1 MINNIPIFNN
11 SETIQAVKNKID
23 NIYKQ
28 IKVNEIKPNTDYL
41 FTGLNSGN
49 LEKRIHRRYEYLS
62 KYNEKNLK
70 YKFIAGKSGLWFAY
84 KEWCKILD
92 KEKSAVN
99 DFQDTAYLNPN
110 ISLISCKE
118 IN

>member
-1 MINNIPIFNN
+1 MARKTNSLKYNFNLKKLCTPSFIYFAISLLTEIVDNNIPIFNN

-49 LEKRIHRRYEYLS
+49 LEKT
-62 KYNEKNLK
+62 
-70 YKFIAGKSGLWFAY
+70 IAK
-84 KEWCKILD
+84 LD
-92 KEKSAVN
+92 KRSR
-99 DFQDTAYLNPN
+99 LNN
-110 ISLISCKE
+110 IIRS
-118 IN
+118 NN